1 MLRKVIPALL
11 AAGLLSGA
19 AGAAQAA
26 DKIALVVSTLNNPFF
41 VTLED
46 GAKAKAKELGYDL
59 IVLDSQNDPAK
70 ELSNVEDV
78 LDQNIKVLLLNPAD
92 SEAAKASVRAAD
104 AKKVPVITLDRSVNG
119 VAVVSH
125 IASDNVAGGKMA
137 GDLIAQKLGGKGNVV
152 ELTGVPGTDA
162 ARDRSKGFLEA
173 MAAAPGLKVVA
184 SQTANFDR
192 TQGLNVMENI
202 LQAHPDIDAVFAA
215 NDEMALGAAK
225 AILEAKRKIVV
236 VGFDGTARR
245 RGGDQERSDV
255 RLYRSAAGDNRQP
268 RRRSGRQGDQGPDSS
283 DEHAG
288 SADSD
293 QAVRQPGSAR
303 SSRTAAQ
310 LNPRGSN

>member
-1 MLRKVIPALL
+1 MLRKLIPALL

-41 VTLED
+41 VTLEN
-46 GAKAKAKELGYDL
+46 GAKDKAKELGYDL

-70 ELSNVEDV
+70 ELANVEDV
-78 LDQNIKVLLLNPAD
+78 LNQSIKALLLNPAD
-92 SEAAKASVRAAD
+92 SDAAKASVRAAI
-104 AKKVPVITLDRSVNG
+104 AKNVPVLTLDRAANG
-119 VAVVSH
+119 VTVASH

-152 ELTGVPGTDA
+152 ELQGVPGTSA
-162 ARDRSKGFLEA
+162 ARDRSKGFMEA

-215 NDEMALGAAK
+215 NDEMALGAIK
-225 AILEAKRKIVV
+225 AIQAANRKIVV
-236 VGFDGTARR
+236 VGFDGTDD
-245 RGGDQERSDV
+245 GV
-255 RLYRSAAGDNRQP
+255 AAVKSGAMFASIAQQP
-268 RRRSGRQGDQGPDSS
+268 
-283 DEHAG
+283 ALIG
-288 SADSD
+288 SLGVEAADKVIKGQTVPASTPVPLTVIK
-293 QAVRQPGSAR
+293 Q
-303 SSRTAAQ
+303 
-310 LNPRGSN
+310 